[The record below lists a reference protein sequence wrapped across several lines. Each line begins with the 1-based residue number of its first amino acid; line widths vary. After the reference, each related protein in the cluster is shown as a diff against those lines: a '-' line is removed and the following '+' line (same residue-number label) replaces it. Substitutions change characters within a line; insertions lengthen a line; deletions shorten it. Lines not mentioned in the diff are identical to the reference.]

1 MTWKLGDFFG
11 QNTKKNYK
19 RQAMQITKDFIDK
32 LLIFGA
38 ELSEEVVEI
47 QKRGFETLQKD
58 DKSPLTEADLHSNNR
73 IREFLF
79 ANTEITNIIS
89 EEDKEIAYEERL
101 QWDYYWLIDPIDG
114 TKEFVKGGDD
124 FCINIALC
132 KGSEPVFGYVA
143 CPKKKDQYFAIQDRG
158 AFKNGKRI
166 YAKYSYNLQD
176 EPIKVVASKS
186 HLNKETE
193 DFINNLKKKHKVETL
208 NIGSSLKFCLVA
220 EGKAHIYPRF
230 GPTMEWDT
238 CAPQIIAEESG
249 AVVFLAEKDAI
260 LEYNKKNLLNPFF
273 IVSSYIFRK
282 LCL

>member
-1 MTWKLGDFFG
+1 MK
-11 QNTKKNYK
+11 
-19 RQAMQITKDFIDK
+19 ITKEFIDK

-38 ELSEEVVEI
+38 ELSKEVCEI
-47 QKRGFETLQKD
+47 QERGFETLQKD
-58 DKSPLTEADLHSNNR
+58 DKSPLTEADLHSNKR

-79 ANTEITNIIS
+79 TNTEITNIIS
-89 EEDKEIAYEERL
+89 EEDKEIDYEERSK
-101 QWDYYWLIDPIDG
+101 WDYYWLIDPIDG

-143 CPKKKDQYFAIQDRG
+143 CPKKQDQYFAIKDRG
-158 AFKNGKRI
+158 AFKNNKRI
-166 YAKYSYNLQD
+166 YAKYSYNLQG

-193 DFINNLKKKHKVETL
+193 EFINNLKKDHEIETL
-208 NIGSSLKFCLVA
+208 NIGSSLKLCLVA
-220 EGKAHIYPRF
+220 EGEAHIYPRF

-249 AVVFLAEKDAI
+249 ADVYIAENGQP

-273 IVSSYIFRK
+273 IVSCK
-282 LCL
+282 TLK

>member
-1 MTWKLGDFFG
+1 MHYPNINKE
-11 QNTKKNYK
+11 
-19 RQAMQITKDFIDK
+19 FIDK

-38 ELSEEVVEI
+38 ELSKEVCQI
-47 QKRGFETLQKD
+47 QERGFETLQKD
-58 DKSPLTEADLHSNNR
+58 DKSPLTEADLHSNKR
-73 IREFLF
+73 ICEFLA
-79 ANTEITNIIS
+79 ANTDISNIIS
-89 EEDKEIAYEERL
+89 EEDKEVQYEDRAK
-101 QWDYYWLIDPIDG
+101 WDYYWLIDPIDG

-132 KGSEPVFGYVA
+132 KGSEPIFGYVA
-143 CPKKKDQYFAIQDRG
+143 CPKKQDQYFAIKDRG
-158 AFKNGKRI
+158 AFKNGEPI
-166 YAKYSYNLQD
+166 YAKYSYNPQG

-193 DFINNLKKKHKVETL
+193 EFINNLKKNHEVETL

-220 EGKAHIYPRF
+220 EGEAHIYPRF

-249 AVVFLAEKDAI
+249 ADVCIAENSQP

-273 IVSSYIFRK
+273 IVSCKILKYF
-282 LCL
+282 LT

>member
-1 MTWKLGDFFG
+1 MQT
-11 QNTKKNYK
+11 TK
-19 RQAMQITKDFIDK
+19 QFIDK

-38 ELSEEVVEI
+38 ELSAEVCQI

-58 DKSPLTEADLHSNNR
+58 DKSPLTEADLHSNKR

-79 ANTEITNIIS
+79 ANAEVANIIS
-89 EEDKEIAYEERL
+89 EEDKEVSYEERAK
-101 QWDYYWLIDPIDG
+101 WEYYWLIDPIDG

-132 KGSEPVFGYVA
+132 KGSQPVFGYVA

-158 AFKNGKRI
+158 AFKNGKPI
-166 YAKYSYNLQD
+166 YAIYSRNLQGD
-176 EPIKVVASKS
+176 PIKVVASKS

-193 DFINNLKKKHKVETL
+193 DFINNFKKDYKVETL

-249 AVVFLAEKDAI
+249 ATVCVAENGAP
-260 LEYNKKNLLNPFF
+260 LQYNKENLLNPFF
-273 IVSSYIFRK
+273 IVSSK
-282 LCL
+282 VLK

>member
-1 MTWKLGDFFG
+1 MK
-11 QNTKKNYK
+11 
-19 RQAMQITKDFIDK
+19 ITKQFIDK

-38 ELSEEVVEI
+38 ELSKEVCEI
-47 QKRGFETLQKD
+47 QERGFETLQKD
-58 DKSPLTEADLHSNNR
+58 DKSPLTEADLHSNKR

-89 EEDKEIAYEERL
+89 EEDKEINYKERSK
-101 QWDYYWLIDPIDG
+101 WDYYWLIDPIDG

-143 CPKKKDQYFAIQDRG
+143 CPKKQDQYFAIKDRG
-158 AFKNGKRI
+158 AFKNNKRI
-166 YAKYSYNLQD
+166 YAKYSYNLQG

-193 DFINNLKKKHKVETL
+193 EFINNLKNNHKVETL

-220 EGKAHIYPRF
+220 EGEAHIYPRF

-249 AVVFLAEKDAI
+249 ADVYIAENNEP

-273 IVSSYIFRK
+273 IVSCK
-282 LCL
+282 TLK

>member
-1 MTWKLGDFFG
+1 MK
-11 QNTKKNYK
+11 
-19 RQAMQITKDFIDK
+19 ITKEFIDK
-32 LLIFGA
+32 LLAFGA

-58 DKSPLTEADLHSNNR
+58 DKSPLTEADLHSNKR

-89 EEDKEIAYEERL
+89 EEDKEIEYEERSR
-101 QWDYYWLIDPIDG
+101 WDYYWLIDPIDG

-143 CPKKKDQYFAIQDRG
+143 CPKKQDQYFAIKDRG
-158 AFKNGKRI
+158 AFKNGERI
-166 YAKYSYNLQD
+166 YAKYSYNLQG

-186 HLNKETE
+186 HLNAETE
-193 DFINNLKKKHKVETL
+193 EFINNLKKDYEVETL
-208 NIGSSLKFCLVA
+208 NIGSSLKLCLVA
-220 EGKAHIYPRF
+220 EGEAHIYPRF

-249 AVVFLAEKDAI
+249 ADVYIAENRQP

-273 IVSSYIFRK
+273 IVSCK
-282 LCL
+282 TLK

>member
-1 MTWKLGDFFG
+1 MLYPNINKE
-11 QNTKKNYK
+11 
-19 RQAMQITKDFIDK
+19 FIDK

-38 ELSEEVVEI
+38 ELSAEVCQI
-47 QKRGFETLQKD
+47 QKSGFETLQKD
-58 DKSPLTEADLHSNNR
+58 DKSPLTEADLHSNKR

-89 EEDKEIAYEERL
+89 EEDKEIAYEERS
-101 QWDYYWLIDPIDG
+101 QWEYYWLIDPIDG

-143 CPKKKDQYFAIQDRG
+143 CPKKQDQYFAIKDRG
-158 AFKNGKRI
+158 AFKNGKPI
-166 YAKYSYNLQD
+166 YAIYSRNLQGD
-176 EPIKVVASKS
+176 PIKVVASKS
-186 HLNKETE
+186 HLNEETE
-193 DFINNLKKKHKVETL
+193 EFINNLKKKHKVEAL

-220 EGKAHIYPRF
+220 EGAAHIYPRF

-249 AVVFLAEKDAI
+249 ADVYIAENREP

-273 IVSSYIFRK
+273 IVSSK
-282 LCL
+282 VL

>member
-1 MTWKLGDFFG
+1 MK
-11 QNTKKNYK
+11 
-19 RQAMQITKDFIDK
+19 ITKEFIDK

-38 ELSEEVVEI
+38 ELSKEVCEI
-47 QKRGFETLQKD
+47 QKRGFETLQKE
-58 DKSPLTEADLHSNNR
+58 DKSPLTEADLHSNQR

-79 ANTEITNIIS
+79 ANTDIKNIIS
-89 EEDKEIAYEERL
+89 EEDKEIEYEERAK
-101 QWDYYWLIDPIDG
+101 WDYYWLIDPIDG

-132 KGSEPVFGYVA
+132 KGTEPVFGYVA
-143 CPKKKDQYFAIQDRG
+143 CPKKKDQYFAIKDRG
-158 AFKNGKRI
+158 AFKNDKRI
-166 YAKYSYNLQD
+166 FAKYSYNLQGA
-176 EPIKVVASKS
+176 PIKVVASKS

-193 DFINNLKKKHKVETL
+193 EFINNLKKDHEVETL

-220 EGKAHIYPRF
+220 EGQAHIYPRF

-249 AVVFLAEKDAI
+249 AIVYIAENREP

-273 IVSSYIFRK
+273 VVSSRILK
-282 LCL
+282 